1 MRRIAVVVADSEP
14 GWCAVCESVL
24 RHEKD
29 ILIVAH
35 AEQHDDAMAASVQ
48 LKPRI
53 LLCSLRLA
61 ATVGYSLLA
70 TLQQRSPA
78 TLALLWTDN
87 AVDDDQIIAAL
98 AHGARGFL
106 NRNDLRRQLAR
117 ALRGVAGGEAWV
129 PRKMLGTIGDRLV
142 R

>member
-1 MRRIAVVVADSEP
+1 MPPIKVVVADSEP

-35 AEQHDDAMAASVQ
+35 AEQRADAIAATLE

-61 ATVGYSLLA
+61 ATAGYSLLA
-70 TLQQRSPA
+70 TLRQTCPA
-78 TLALLWTDN
+78 TIGVLWIDD
-87 AVDDDQIIAAL
+87 AVDENQLIAAL
-98 AHGARGFL
+98 ANGAQGFL
-106 NRNDLRRQLAR
+106 NRNDLRRQLAK
-117 ALRGVAGGEAWV
+117 AIRGVAGGEAWV
-129 PRKMLGTIGDRLV
+129 PRKMLGTIGGRLV
-142 R
+142 G